1 MLNNFVGEFLVLQG
15 TAIANFT
22 WTVWASLGVILSA
35 CYMLWMYQRVF
46 YGETGPEVRSHIWDL
61 RPREWAAVLPL
72 IVMMVWM
79 GVYSQSFLAPVSRN
93 TARVLEQTNV
103 NVPYRVQQWDRPPG
117 LGGADTRVCRV
128 ETHLDASSR
137 WALSVGKSADAA
149 DTSVCATA
157 EVARAR

>member
-1 MLNNFVGEFLVLQG
+1 MLFRSLSAAFLITTLASIGLPMLNNFVGEFLVLQG

-61 RPREWAAVLPL
+61 RPREWAAILPL

-93 TARVLEQTNV
+93 TARVLEG
-103 NVPYRVQQWDRPPG
+103 YVQ
-117 LGGADTRVCRV
+117 GAIMVWLAGSAQERRIV
-128 ETHLDASSR
+128 ASSGV
-137 WALSVGKSADAA
+137 SVEIG
-149 DTSVCATA
+149 
-157 EVARAR
+157 RAHV